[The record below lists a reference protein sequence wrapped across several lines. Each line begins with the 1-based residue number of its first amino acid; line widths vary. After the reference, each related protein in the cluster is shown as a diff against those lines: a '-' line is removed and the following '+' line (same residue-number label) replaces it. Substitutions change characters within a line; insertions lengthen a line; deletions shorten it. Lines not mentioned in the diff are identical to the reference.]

1 MRVSSASR
9 CVVYTGTLG
18 GSPRSP
24 SPSARLAVLLALCG
38 QLAMLAHAALV
49 AHVTCGA
56 DGELIH
62 VRAGAAVRPVVGGG
76 DIARASLD
84 GGRDDHDHCL
94 LDEEGEATCPS
105 APSACGLVLATRA
118 VFERAARSRGAARR
132 APLYRLA
139 PKNSPPA

>member
-1 MRVSSASR
+1 VRVSSASR
-9 CVVYTGTLG
+9 CVERATPEVRG
-18 GSPRSP
+18 G
-24 SPSARLAVLLALCG
+24 ARLAVLLALCG

-62 VRAGAAVRPVVGGG
+62 VRAGAAGRPAIGAG
-76 DIARASLD
+76 DVAGASLD
-84 GGRDDHDHCL
+84 GGRDDDDHCL

-105 APSACGLVLATRA
+105 APSACALVVATRA
-118 VFERAARSRGAARR
+118 VFARAPRSPGAARR